1 MKNDNELFIGGDP
14 RFLSGAGLNMRA
26 ATYDSG
32 PVVIPKGSTVLT
44 SRAVGFERL
53 ASVGPVNALTEN
65 GVAVRRGKHAYHH
78 RPNLNVFLRPGE
90 WPSAGVEL
98 ETEER
103 EDIDRNAMEAALQ
116 SNWFHFESDSSLVTG
131 NRSGYELITDPLPP
145 RFYRNPRLWAGLQ
158 NILTPW
164 VESWAF
170 RQTGLHVHVGLT
182 QFEEMKDELGF
193 FALKADRRTFAKYL
207 VAYLYFMVV
216 DRTFSDRVFLRKS
229 GCYCRTPSDVYPV
242 PVWKPGATGGSAVQ
256 DVLAAVC
263 QWSAL
268 NGTYNGH
275 MSKLDRIIQDELCK
289 PADAN
294 VQRRMGR
301 MGLDNLGTIPSS
313 RMHNDALM
321 ISHLFC
327 GHSAELN
334 AGNPQTVEFRRGK
347 GTLNAVSVLQMVEF
361 ATLLV
366 RFAARMLKHPG
377 DPVGPKEV
385 CRYMAENTTSGALR
399 TLAEQQ
405 MKGG

>member
-14 RFLSGAGLNMRA
+14 RFLSGAGVNMRA
-26 ATYDSG
+26 TTYENG
-32 PVVIPKGSTVLT
+32 PRTIPEGSTVLT
-44 SRAVGFERL
+44 SRVIGFERL
-53 ASVGPVNALTEN
+53 ANAGPVAALTEHN
-65 GVAVRRGKHAYHH
+65 VAVRRGKHAYHH
-78 RPNLNVFLRPGE
+78 RPDLNVFLRPGE

-103 EDIDRNAMEAALQ
+103 EDIDRNAMETALQ
-116 SNWFHFESDSSLVTG
+116 SNWFHFESDSSLCTG

-182 QFEEMKDELGF
+182 QFEEMKDKLEF
-193 FALKADRRTFAKYL
+193 FASKADRRTFAKYL
-207 VAYLYFMVV
+207 IAYLYFRVV
-216 DRTFSDRVFLRKS
+216 DRTLSDRVFLRKPGS
-229 GCYCRTPSDVYPV
+229 YCHAPIEVYPV
-242 PVWKPGATGGSAVQ
+242 PIWKPGTTGCSAVQ
-256 DVLAAVC
+256 DVLEAVC
-263 QWSAL
+263 QWSSL
-268 NGTYNGH
+268 HSGYTNH
-275 MSKLDRIIQDELCK
+275 MSKLCRFMKNGMYEST
-289 PADAN
+289 PANAR
-294 VQRRMGR
+294 RRME
-301 MGLDNLGTIPSS
+301 LDSLDTIHPSYLP
-313 RMHNDALM
+313 DALG
-321 ISHLFC
+321 IAGNFY

-334 AGNPQTVEFRRGK
+334 AGNSQTIEFRRGK

-366 RFAARMLKHPG
+366 RFAARMLRHPE
-377 DPVGPKEV
+377 DPVGPKEI
-385 CRYMAENTTSGALR
+385 CRYMAENTTSGALK

>member
-14 RFLSGAGLNMRA
+14 RFLSGVGMGMRA
-26 ATYDSG
+26 TTYDSG
-32 PVVIPKGSTVLT
+32 PVTISGSSTVLT
-44 SRAVGFERL
+44 SRVIGFKRL
-53 ASVGPVNALTEN
+53 ASVGPVAALNEN

-78 RPNLNVFLRPGE
+78 RPDLNVFLRSGE

-116 SNWFHFESDSSLVTG
+116 SNWFHFESDSSLCTG
-131 NRSGYELITDPLPP
+131 SRSGYELITDPLPP

-170 RQTGLHVHVGLT
+170 SQTGLHVHVGLT

-193 FALKADRRTFAKYL
+193 FASKADRRTFAKYL

-229 GCYCRTPSDVYPV
+229 GHYCNAPYSIHPI

-268 NGTYNGH
+268 NGDYNSH
-275 MSKLDRIIQDELCK
+275 MSTLDRIIQDGLC
-289 PADAN
+289 ASAAAN
-294 VQRRMGR
+294 VRGR
-301 MGLDNLGTIPSS
+301 MGLDSLDTIPST
-313 RMHNDALM
+313 RMPKALA
-321 ISHLFC
+321 LVNPLC
-327 GHSAELN
+327 GHGTELN
-334 AGNPQTVEFRRGK
+334 AGNSQTVEFRRGK

-377 DPVGPKEV
+377 DLVGPKEV
-385 CRYMAENTTSGALR
+385 CRYMAENTTSGALK